1 MSEAAEAAAAAA
13 AVSGP
18 SGRPE
23 DTPEEEEGE
32 EEGER
37 GDTPPRAQLLDAV
50 VETFLQRLV
59 AAGSFRRFA
68 SCYRRFH
75 QLQPEVTRRIY
86 DQFVAQLQAAIR
98 DEISEIKAEGNL
110 GPVLDA
116 LDAIV
121 EEARGQTEPAW
132 RPSGDPEA
140 DTGSILVPCAQQ
152 RRAALLRALRGQR
165 DENRRLAQAVLAGR
179 ERIRALQERIQARRD
194 AWQALSQ
201 DQRELLTSL
210 GGPK

>member
-1 MSEAAEAAAAAA
+1 MAAAPQEERRPEAAPA
-13 AVSGP
+13 
-18 SGRPE
+18 
-23 DTPEEEEGE
+23 
-32 EEGER
+32 
-37 GDTPPRAQLLDAV
+37 RAQLLDAV
-50 VETFLQRLV
+50 VDTFLQRLL
-59 AAGSFRRFA
+59 AAASYQRFA

-75 QLQPEVTRRIY
+75 QLQPEVTQRIY

-98 DEISEIKAEGNL
+98 DEISDIKEEGNL

-121 EEARGQTEPAW
+121 EEAQGQTGPAW

-152 RRAALLRALRGQR
+152 QRAGLLRALRSQQ
-165 DENRRLAQAVLAGR
+165 DENRRLAQAVLDGR
-179 ERIRALQERIQARRD
+179 ECIHALQERIQARSA

-201 DQRELLTSL
+201 DQRELVTSL